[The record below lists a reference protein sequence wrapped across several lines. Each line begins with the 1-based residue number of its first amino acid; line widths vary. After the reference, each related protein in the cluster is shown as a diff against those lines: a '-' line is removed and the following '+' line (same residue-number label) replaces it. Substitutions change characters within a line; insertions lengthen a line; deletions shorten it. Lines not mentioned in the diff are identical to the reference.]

1 MPPESESMGAD
12 QLPRVIRV
20 ARGSAYALWS
30 LSKSRRNKLCIKRA
44 GGLPLL
50 ARLVKMKHPS
60 VLIPVIGT
68 LQVQWKSDIL
78 YDQVYLWQKLV
89 VTVSKF
95 MSYYNINPRNAPPR
109 SPTAWRCSQRA

>member
-1 MPPESESMGAD
+1 M
-12 QLPRVIRV
+12 

-60 VLIPVIGT
+60 LLIPVIGT
-68 LQVQWKSDIL
+68 LQVRLENIRFTRKSFAD
-78 YDQVYLWQKLV
+78 
-89 VTVSKF
+89 
-95 MSYYNINPRNAPPR
+95 
-109 SPTAWRCSQRA
+109 SQ

>member
-1 MPPESESMGAD
+1 MDDHFIIRKLPPESESVGAD

-68 LQVQWKSDIL
+68 LQVNGAWELIA
-78 YDQVYLWQKLV
+78 
-89 VTVSKF
+89 SKQ
-95 MSYYNINPRNAPPR
+95 NCLII
-109 SPTAWRCSQRA
+109 

>member
-1 MPPESESMGAD
+1 MGAD

-68 LQVQWKSDIL
+68 LQVSTLEIEYELHRPSVTKKNGPTMAGR
-78 YDQVYLWQKLV
+78 YKNFFEDQIML
-89 VTVSKF
+89 S
-95 MSYYNINPRNAPPR
+95 MSGMRLGEVLLPGDAV
-109 SPTAWRCSQRA
+109 

>member
-1 MPPESESMGAD
+1 MGAD

-30 LSKSRRNKLCIKRA
+30 LSKSRRNKHCIKRA

-68 LQVQWKSDIL
+68 LQVLWKSHISTYVQSFL
-78 YDQVYLWQKLV
+78 LLAMVTGWKVQK
-89 VTVSKF
+89 F
-95 MSYYNINPRNAPPR
+95 YR
-109 SPTAWRCSQRA
+109 SSCHFYHII

>member
-1 MPPESESMGAD
+1 MGAD

-30 LSKSRRNKLCIKRA
+30 LSKSRRNKHCIKRA

-68 LQVQWKSDIL
+68 LQVLWKSHISTCTHM
-78 YDQVYLWQKLV
+78 YNHFCFWQWSLAGKYKNFIEV
-89 VTVSKF
+89 HVTSIISF
-95 MSYYNINPRNAPPR
+95 DSYP
-109 SPTAWRCSQRA
+109 